1 MNDKISRRTAF
12 TFLATVMTPMAWSES
27 AWGQSSYQQI
37 SLKQQLQFGLRA
49 RTPQE
54 FAYIDTIVDLVE
66 RKILPRDL
74 VNMAFLW
81 ARKKGRYPYP
91 YFSRALVI
99 LAERDGIVIPP
110 GPY

>member
-1 MNDKISRRTAF
+1 MLVGLAIAF
-12 TFLATVMTPMAWSES
+12 LGPVPLGFES
-27 AWGQSSYQQI
+27 SVCGQTRYQQI

-49 RTPQE
+49 RTPEE
-54 FAYIDTIVDLVE
+54 FAYIDTIVQLVE
-66 RKILPRDL
+66 TNVLPRDL

-81 ARKKGRYPYP
+81 ARKKKGRYPYP

-99 LAERDGIVIPP
+99 LAEREGIVIPI